1 MSIVIIGSGFAG
13 LCMGIRLKEAGIEDF
28 VILERGATIGGTWR
42 DNDYPGCACDV
53 QSHMYSYSFEPNPK
67 WSRMFAP
74 QQEIRAYIEHCAAKY
89 GLMPHVR
96 LNQGVKAGRYDESGK
111 VWDITTDSGEK
122 YRASVL
128 VAATGG
134 LSNPAYPKVKGLDT
148 FQGAKFHSAHWDHSF
163 DFDGKRVAVIGT
175 GASAIQFVP
184 QIQKQVEKVHLFQR
198 TAPWVIRK
206 PDRPISDFERTLFD
220 KLPFTQRFARRAIY
234 WKAEARVLG
243 IVKNP
248 KFMDAAKRMAFD
260 YLHGEIKD
268 KALRKKLTPNYSM
281 GCKRILM
288 SNDYY
293 EALAK
298 PNVNVVTEGIREVRA
313 NSVITDDGVEREV
326 DAIIFG
332 TGFTAQQPVQRG
344 MIIGKGGVDILDRW
358 GGAME
363 AHKGSTIDGYPNLFF
378 LVGPNTGL
386 GHNSMIYMIESVA
399 TYIVD
404 AIQQMRAG
412 GWKSVDVKAEALRE
426 YNDRLQAK
434 VEGTVWQVG
443 GCKSW
448 YQNDAGRNTALW
460 PDFTFNFRKETAAFD
475 ADNYVI
481 EQVADKAPER
491 TAVEEASEAFQA
503 RPAPLA

>member
-1 MSIVIIGSGFAG
+1 
-13 LCMGIRLKEAGIEDF
+13 
-28 VILERGATIGGTWR
+28 
-42 DNDYPGCACDV
+42 
-53 QSHMYSYSFEPNPK
+53 
-67 WSRMFAP
+67 
-74 QQEIRAYIEHCAAKY
+74 
-89 GLMPHVR
+89 
-96 LNQGVKAGRYDESGK
+96 
-111 VWDITTDSGEK
+111 
-122 YRASVL
+122 
-128 VAATGG
+128 
-134 LSNPAYPKVKGLDT
+134 
-148 FQGAKFHSAHWDHSF
+148 
-163 DFDGKRVAVIGT
+163 
-175 GASAIQFVP
+175 
-184 QIQKQVEKVHLFQR
+184 
-198 TAPWVIRK
+198 
-206 PDRPISDFERTLFD
+206 
-220 KLPFTQRFARRAIY
+220 
-234 WKAEARVLG
+234 
-243 IVKNP
+243 
-248 KFMDAAKRMAFD
+248 
-260 YLHGEIKD
+260 
-268 KALRKKLTPNYSM
+268 
-281 GCKRILM
+281 
-288 SNDYY
+288 
-293 EALAK
+293 
-298 PNVNVVTEGIREVRA
+298 
-313 NSVITDDGVEREV
+313 
-326 DAIIFG
+326 
-332 TGFTAQQPVQRG
+332 
-344 MIIGKGGVDILDRW
+344 
-358 GGAME
+358 ME